1 LRRLRSAG
9 LSLRALGGALEP
21 LRERPPA
28 PAVTAA
34 ARRSGARRRE
44 SRQIKNEM
52 PPSTAMAPSAIMIA
66 PVPLRPPPLEE
77 LEVVVVTPGEE
88 ELGVTGVVVAGAV
101 GVGVCDWGN
110 PGERGLP
117 LPGLGVPEP
126 WASARVGTPRESVKA
141 IMAAVQKG
149 PG

>member
-1 LRRLRSAG
+1 M
-9 LSLRALGGALEP
+9 
-21 LRERPPA
+21 
-28 PAVTAA
+28 
-34 ARRSGARRRE
+34 
-44 SRQIKNEM
+44 KNEM

-101 GVGVCDWGN
+101 GVGVGVCDWGN

-141 IMAAVQKG
+141 IMAVAQKG
-149 PG
+149 AG

>member
-1 LRRLRSAG
+1 
-9 LSLRALGGALEP
+9 LEP

-52 PPSTAMAPSAIMIA
+52 PPSTIMAPTAITA
-66 PVPLRPPPLEE
+66 ASVPVKPPPLEE

-88 ELGVTGVVVAGAV
+88 ELGVTGVVVAGAVGV